1 MLTNIKEGMA
11 IEPLDIAKK
20 AVSISLDKKS
30 MEPKILDISE
40 ISSIADFFVICGGN
54 SDRHVKALLNEIE
67 LKLKEYGIRSYR
79 REIDPLYQW
88 CILDYGSVIIH
99 IFYYKTRDYYK
110 LESLWGD
117 AKEVTV

>member
-67 LKLKEYGIRSYR
+67 LKLKEYGVRSYR